1 MEKVKLGI
9 IGMGRMGLTH
19 YSIINS
25 NEKVEI
31 VAISDSSTLITSIIK
46 KYTPQLQTYRDY
58 EDLINKSKPDALI
71 VCTPP
76 VFHYKICKYA
86 YEHGINVF
94 CEKPFTTDL
103 EQANELKNLFE
114 FKHLVNQVGYVNRFN
129 DAFSMVKKYLD
140 DNLIGDIIRFKS
152 EMYSRTIIEK
162 EKGDSWRSKREN
174 GGGVTY
180 EMASH
185 AIDLVNY
192 IIGVPDKIVGTGMNQ
207 IYSKNVEDV
216 ISSTFLYKNGICG
229 TLYVN
234 WSDTSYRKP
243 SNRLEIFGLKGKILV
258 DQYGIKIYMNE
269 INKKYDLRQG
279 WNTIHITDIFTPVPF
294 YVRGME
300 FTRQLYYFID
310 TILGKNDGSM
320 CTFNDGTNVQIIIK
334 KIFDNYQLYAN

>member
-1 MEKVKLGI
+1 MEKVRLGI

-25 NEKVEI
+25 NENVDI
-31 VAISDSSTLITSIIK
+31 IAISDSSTLITSMFK
-46 KYTPQLQTYRDY
+46 KYIPQLQIYKNY
-58 EDLINKSKPDALI
+58 IDLINESKPDALI
-71 VCTPP
+71 ICTPP
-76 VFHYKICKYA
+76 AFHYEICKCA
-86 YEHGINVF
+86 YEHKINVF
-94 CEKPFTTDL
+94 CEKPFTTNS
-103 EQANELKNLFE
+103 EQAKELKLLFDSM
-114 FKHLVNQVGYVNRFN
+114 HLVNQVGFVNRFN
-129 DAFSMVKKYLD
+129 DAFMTVKKYLD
-140 DNLIGDIIRFKS
+140 DKLIGNIIRFKS
-152 EMYSRTIIEK
+152 EMYSRTIVEK
-162 EKGDSWRSKREN
+162 ENGNGWRSKRET

-192 IIGVPDKIVGTGMNQ
+192 IIGVPDKIVGTSMNQ
-207 IYSKNVEDV
+207 IYSDNVEDAV
-216 ISSTFLYKNGICG
+216 SSTFLYKNGICG

-243 SNRLEIFGLKGKILV
+243 SNRIEIFGVKGKIIV

-269 INKKYDLRQG
+269 TDKKYKLCKG
-279 WNTIHITDIFTPVPF
+279 WNTIYITDIFSSVPF

-310 TILGKNDGSM
+310 AILGRNNGSM

-334 KIFDNYQLYAN
+334 KIFDNYTQINY